1 MTTIKSDKFIRRD
14 CSLDLLGNVVLARIW
29 LLHGGYRPGHGVAF
43 LQTVATII
51 HIASAI
57 VSGEIL
63 HVFLVK
69 LWFLKVEDLCLWV
82 SVSAI

>member
-1 MTTIKSDKFIRRD
+1 MFIWRD
-14 CSLDLLGNVVLARIW
+14 CSLYLLGNVVLVRVW
-29 LLHGGYRPGHGVAF
+29 LLHGRYRPGHSVAF

-51 HIASAI
+51 QIASGI

-69 LWFLKVEDLCLWV
+69 LWFLKVENLRLWV

>member
-1 MTTIKSDKFIRRD
+1 MFIWRD
-14 CSLDLLGNVVLARIW
+14 CSLYLLRSIVLARVW
-29 LLHGGYRPGHGVAF
+29 LLHGRYRPGHSVAF
-43 LQTVATII
+43 LQAVATII

>member
-1 MTTIKSDKFIRRD
+1 MFIRRD
-14 CSLDLLGNVVLARIW
+14 CSLDLLGNVVLARVW
-29 LLHGGYRPGHGVAF
+29 LLHGRYRPGHGVAF

-51 HIASAI
+51 HSATAI